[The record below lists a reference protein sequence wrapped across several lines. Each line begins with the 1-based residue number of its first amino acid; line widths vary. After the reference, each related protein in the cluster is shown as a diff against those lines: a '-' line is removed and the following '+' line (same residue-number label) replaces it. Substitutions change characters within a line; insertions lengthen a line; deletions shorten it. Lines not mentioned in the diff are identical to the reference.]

1 MTQHE
6 PESRPDA
13 EEVLQQWHEIRA
25 SISAVA
31 AFWRLH
37 GRNEV
42 AAGTMFLDT
51 VSLFQSGARATQ
63 QVLRWAT
70 RSNSGA

>member
-6 PESRPDA
+6 PEVRPDA

-31 AFWRLH
+31 VFWRLH

-42 AAGTMFLDT
+42 AAGTMILDT
-51 VSLFQSGARATQ
+51 ISLFQSGARATQ
-63 QVLRWAT
+63 QVLRWAI